1 MKKVFIALFFA
12 FIFVFLGG
20 LRACSDADLRKIS
33 DFLFG
38 KTREHL
44 INMRLEIKNPSKP
57 HTFRFFVDPNRY
69 PQGYI
74 SLIHG
79 ELDGPAQFNRYD
91 GCDYYPKENCNPK
104 LGYLVSSKKFS
115 KGIVQVQ
122 DISEY
127 YGGKIILRY
136 TPKGVT
142 KGHLYIDV
150 KIP

>member
-1 MKKVFIALFFA
+1 MKKVLVALVYMIFILF
-12 FIFVFLGG
+12 VGG
-20 LRACSDADLRKIS
+20 CKGENLLKIS

-115 KGIVQVQ
+115 KGIVQ